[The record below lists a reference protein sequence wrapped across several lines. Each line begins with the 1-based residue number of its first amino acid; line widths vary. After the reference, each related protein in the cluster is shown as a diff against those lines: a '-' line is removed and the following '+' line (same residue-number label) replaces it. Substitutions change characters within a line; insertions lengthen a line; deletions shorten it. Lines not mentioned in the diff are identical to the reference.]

1 MERWS
6 GKVAIVTGASSGIG
20 AAITRSLAE
29 HNVKVAALARRLH
42 KLQELADELP
52 KYKIYPIQCDVTKE
66 EEILRAFQWV
76 EEKLGGAD
84 ILVNNAGVS
93 STSTILDSPTTKYR
107 LILDTNLVA
116 PAICSR
122 EFCQSIKKRNS
133 SGHILNINRLAY
145 VSDPGTSTSPPLCGL
160 GLIRLEWLDSRG
172 IAGRYA
178 EAIQM
183 PFGMYGPS
191 KYGLSALAAELR
203 HEIILA
209 KLNIRVTNISPGA
222 VLTDMIKGIFEKCND
237 VVHNSAMLYSEDI
250 AELVIYAL
258 EIPER
263 AEEDCLR
270 SSEEYVRIT
279 SNRTF
284 CAGGMDGTGPC
295 NGDSGGSFILYDTKT
310 KRFYLRGVVSLSLID
325 QTSRSCDLKQL
336 VVYVDAAK
344 YLDWIL
350 ATVLAETKDLSAL
363 SSK

>member
-133 SGHILNINRLAY
+133 SGHILNIN
-145 VSDPGTSTSPPLCGL
+145 S
-160 GLIRLEWLDSRG
+160 

-263 AEEDCLR
+263 AEIYELTVIPKNAIVGVPSDVVQR
-270 SSEEYVRIT
+270 FSPFEQSS
-279 SNRTF
+279 N
-284 CAGGMDGTGPC
+284 
-295 NGDSGGSFILYDTKT
+295 
-310 KRFYLRGVVSLSLID
+310 
-325 QTSRSCDLKQL
+325 
-336 VVYVDAAK
+336 
-344 YLDWIL
+344 
-350 ATVLAETKDLSAL
+350 
-363 SSK
+363 